1 MDREIIDRIYTIVN
15 KSNVTLDSPMKSHTS
30 FRIGGNA
37 DVYIDISE
45 EEIAPVIS
53 LCKETNT
60 SYTII
65 GNGSNILVGDKGIR
79 GVTIRIGSRMADIAA
94 HDNIIN
100 VGSGALLSR
109 TASVALNNN
118 LTGMEFAAGI
128 PGSVGGAVLMNAGAY
143 GGEIKDILVS
153 ARVLTPE
160 GVVKEYSNEELELS
174 YRHSKIMET
183 GGVILSATFKLQQGD
198 YDSIK
203 DKMQELNKRR
213 TDKQPLNL
221 PSAGSTFKRP
231 EGHFAGKLIEDSN
244 LRGYRVGGAM
254 VSDKHCGFVV
264 NVDNATAHDVIKLM
278 ENVSDKVYED
288 AGVRLEPEVR
298 FIGEFD

>member
-1 MDREIIDRIYTIVN
+1 
-15 KSNVTLDSPMKSHTS
+15 
-30 FRIGGNA
+30 
-37 DVYIDISE
+37 
-45 EEIAPVIS
+45 
-53 LCKETNT
+53 
-60 SYTII
+60 
-65 GNGSNILVGDKGIR
+65 
-79 GVTIRIGSRMADIAA
+79 MADIDA
-94 HDNIIN
+94 HDNMIN
-100 VGSGALLSR
+100 VGAGALLSR
-109 TASVALNNN
+109 TASTALNNN

-203 DKMQELNKRR
+203 NKMQELNKRR

-221 PSAGSTFKRP
+221 PSAG
-231 EGHFAGKLIEDSN
+231 
-244 LRGYRVGGAM
+244 
-254 VSDKHCGFVV
+254 C
-264 NVDNATAHDVIKLM
+264 
-278 ENVSDKVYED
+278 
-288 AGVRLEPEVR
+288 
-298 FIGEFD
+298 

>member
-1 MDREIIDRIYTIVN
+1 
-15 KSNVTLDSPMKSHTS
+15 
-30 FRIGGNA
+30 
-37 DVYIDISE
+37 
-45 EEIAPVIS
+45 
-53 LCKETNT
+53 
-60 SYTII
+60 
-65 GNGSNILVGDKGIR
+65 
-79 GVTIRIGSRMADIAA
+79 
-94 HDNIIN
+94 
-100 VGSGALLSR
+100 
-109 TASVALNNN
+109 
-118 LTGMEFAAGI
+118 MEFAAGI

-203 DKMQELNKRR
+203 NKMQELNKRR

-264 NVDNATAHDVIKLM
+264 NVDNATAHDVRQLM